1 MRFADDIDLVAGNR
15 EELVEL
21 TSQLDTTSRQFGMEI
36 SHEKSKVLTTSRQT
50 ECNQDE
56 VEVLMDGHALEEVQQ
71 FKYLGVMMN
80 EEVTLTNEIK
90 VQLAIATTQMA
101 KLTHIWKNREVDDK
115 IKIQLMKALVNA
127 VALYGCELWT
137 LSKQLEKKIAA
148 FEI

>member
-1 MRFADDIDLVAGNR
+1 
-15 EELVEL
+15 
-21 TSQLDTTSRQFGMEI
+21 MEI

-127 VALYGCELWT
+127 VALYGCESWT

-148 FEI
+148 FEMRCY